1 MDDAGFY
8 TISHP
13 EYFETLSR
21 WPIQPD
27 YLEALQSALPPHWKV
42 VRTDIWLHSGTKES
56 RLPAEGFK
64 IHLSCQM
71 SDALT
76 MLKRFVPICA
86 EMGVQFKIAADP
98 MLHVHLNSKRYAR
111 GGAGKFATIYPPD
124 HDCFLAIIRKLHD
137 ATKDLQGPYIL
148 SDKRYSGSK
157 VVFYR
162 WGGFQRIRRLRP
174 DGIQRMM
181 VHAPDGNLVVDDRT
195 PYFSLPAWIQ
205 DPFPGDEE
213 ENVADS
219 ELLHGRYKV
228 EKALAFTN
236 TGGVYLAE
244 DQETGLKVVIKE
256 ARPDTVIWGPRKVCV
271 DSIIVL
277 KNEYATLEHLRGLP
291 CVPQVIEFYQEW
303 EHTFLVQTYFDGMPL
318 ANFRALEGTVVMS
331 KMDDPQAI
339 IRFCHIWREIC
350 IRLLDAVDSIHAR
363 DVIIGDISPGNVL
376 IRPQTREL
384 ALIDFE
390 GALLASA
397 SKEITHMGTQWCNP
411 GFRKP
416 ENRQAAALSRFDDS
430 YACGMLLYNLV
441 CPIQSL
447 FELDR
452 NQPVFRILD
461 HFVQGGLPAQIRE
474 VVGLLLEG
482 GSGKARAVAESWQL
496 PEIPDADTPALQ
508 EEQQP
513 ETFMAND

>member
-1 MDDAGFY
+1 
-8 TISHP
+8 
-13 EYFETLSR
+13 
-21 WPIQPD
+21 
-27 YLEALQSALPPHWKV
+27 
-42 VRTDIWLHSGTKES
+42 
-56 RLPAEGFK
+56 
-64 IHLSCQM
+64 
-71 SDALT
+71 
-76 MLKRFVPICA
+76 
-86 EMGVQFKIAADP
+86 
-98 MLHVHLNSKRYAR
+98 
-111 GGAGKFATIYPPD
+111 
-124 HDCFLAIIRKLHD
+124 
-137 ATKDLQGPYIL
+137 
-148 SDKRYSGSK
+148 
-157 VVFYR
+157 
-162 WGGFQRIRRLRP
+162 
-174 DGIQRMM
+174 MM

>member
-42 VRTDIWLHSGTKES
+42 VRSDIWLHAGTKES
-56 RLPAEGFK
+56 LLPAEGFK
-64 IHLSCQM
+64 IHLSCRM

-98 MLHVHLNSKRYAR
+98 MLHTHLNSKRYAR
-111 GGAGKFATIYPPD
+111 GGSGKFATIYPPN
-124 HDCFLAIIRKLHD
+124 HDSFAAIIRRLHE

-162 WGGFQRIRRLRP
+162 WGGFQRVRRLRP

-195 PYFSLPAWIQ
+195 PYFRLPAWVQ
-205 DPFPGDEE
+205 DPFPDDEE

-236 TGGVYLAE
+236 TGGVYLAK
-244 DQETGLKVVIKE
+244 DQESGLKVVIKE
-256 ARPDTVIWGPRKVCV
+256 ARPGTVIWGPRKVCV

-277 KNEYATLEHLRGLP
+277 KNEYAALERLRDLS
-291 CVPQVIEFYQEW
+291 CVPQRIELYQEW

-318 ANFRALEGTVVMS
+318 ANFRALEGVVIMS
-331 KMDDPQAI
+331 RMDDPQAI
-339 IRFCHIWREIC
+339 IHFCHIWRQIC
-350 IRLLDAVDSIHAR
+350 IRLLDAVGAIHAR

-397 SKEITHMGTQWCNP
+397 SQEITHMGTQWCNP

-416 ENRQAAALSRFDDS
+416 ESRQAAALSPFDDF

-452 NQPVFRILD
+452 NHPVFRILD
-461 HFVQGGLPAQIRE
+461 HFVKGGLPAQIRE
-474 VVGLLLEG
+474 IIGLLLEG
-482 GSGKARAVAESWQL
+482 DSVQALAVAESWQL
-496 PEIPDADTPALQ
+496 PAFSDEALAQ
-508 EEQQP
+508 ETELQSP
-513 ETFMAND
+513 ILLSSN